1 METMI
6 SMHETSHTALQ
17 QEGHSV
23 NQMSKYSNITNNY
36 ISNTKH
42 VLIYHNSPEI

>member
-6 SMHETSHTALQ
+6 SMRETSHTALQ

-36 ISNTKH
+36 ISNTIL
-42 VLIYHNSPEI
+42 VCPYLS